1 MVAWRS
7 VAEATGEDMAPAF
20 AVRITDAFETQV
32 RVRVHDGVQVLDDEA
47 SRSPS
52 ALPRP
57 S

>member
-1 MVAWRS
+1 MRS
-7 VAEATGEDMAPAF
+7 VSEIVQDMDPAF
-20 AVRITDAFETQV
+20 AVRITNAFDPEV